1 MEQDI
6 GLSSA
11 RGEAMATAGGP
22 TVRRRQLGSELRRL
36 REHAGKR
43 IEDVAS
49 HLECSMSK
57 ISRVETGQA
66 PIKARDVRDLLQWY
80 GVTDPVRVETVMQ
93 IHKDAQQQGW
103 WTHYA
108 EVLPS
113 GMATYAG
120 LEADAR
126 VLRSYEPTFV
136 HGLLQTEEY
145 ARAVIAAVRPNEP
158 QEVDQLVRFRKE
170 RQALLTR
177 DPDPLELW
185 VVMEESALRRPVGGR
200 EVMVAQLEHLIEA
213 TTMPN
218 VTIQVMPT
226 AKGAHAALAGTF
238 SLLEFEPRTPTVVY
252 VNSIAG
258 NVYLEKERD
267 VRTFIQT
274 FDLVRAA
281 APDPHDT
288 SVTLERIAREMHAS

>member
-1 MEQDI
+1 
-6 GLSSA
+6 
-11 RGEAMATAGGP
+11 MATAGGP

-36 REHAGKR
+36 RENAGRR
-43 IEDVAS
+43 IEDVAT

-80 GVTDPVRVETVMQ
+80 GVTDPLRIETVMQ

-126 VLRSYEPTFV
+126 VLRAYEPTFV

-145 ARAVIAAVRPNEP
+145 AHAVIAAVRPNDP
-158 QEVDQLVRFRKE
+158 YEVNQLVRFRKE

-185 VVMEESALRRPVGGR
+185 VVTEESALRRPVGGR
-200 EVMVAQLEHLIEA
+200 EVMAAQLEHLIEA
-213 TTMPN
+213 TALPN

-238 SLLEFEPRTPTVVY
+238 SLLEFEPHTPTVVY

-267 VRTFIQT
+267 VRSFIQT

-281 APDPHDT
+281 APDPQET
-288 SVTLERIAREMHAS
+288 AATLERIAREMHTT

>member
-1 MEQDI
+1 M
-6 GLSSA
+6 
-11 RGEAMATAGGP
+11 TPTGGP

-36 REHAGKR
+36 REHAGKK
-43 IEDVAS
+43 IEDAAA

-66 PIKARDVRDLLQWY
+66 PIKARDVRDLLEWY
-80 GVTDPVRVETVMQ
+80 GVTDAARTETVMQ

-103 WTHYA
+103 WAHYG

-120 LEADAR
+120 LESDAR
-126 VLRSYEPTFV
+126 ALRSYEPTFV
-136 HGLLQTEEY
+136 HGLLQTEDY
-145 ARAVIAAVRPNEP
+145 ARAVIAAARPNEP
-158 QEVDQLVRFRKE
+158 YEVDQLVNFRKE
-170 RQALLTR
+170 RQSLLTR
-177 DPDPLELW
+177 EPEPLELW
-185 VVMEESALRRPVGGR
+185 VVLEESTLRRPVGGKD
-200 EVMVAQLEHLIEA
+200 VMAAQLAHLAEA
-213 TTMPN
+213 TAMPN
-218 VTIQVMPT
+218 VTIQIMPT
-226 AKGAHAALAGTF
+226 AKGAHAALAGMF

-281 APDPHDT
+281 APDPQET
-288 SVTLERIAREMHAS
+288 PAALEAITREMYGT

>member
-1 MEQDI
+1 
-6 GLSSA
+6 
-11 RGEAMATAGGP
+11 MATAGGP
-22 TVRRRQLGSELRRL
+22 TVRRRQLGAELRRL
-36 REHAGKR
+36 REQAGRR
-43 IEDVAS
+43 IEDTAT

-66 PIKARDVRDLLQWY
+66 PIKARDVRDLLEWY
-80 GVTDPVRVETVMQ
+80 GVTDPLRIETVMQ
-93 IHKDAQQQGW
+93 IHRDAQQQGW
-103 WTHYA
+103 WAHYG

-126 VLRSYEPTFV
+126 VLRSYESTFV
-136 HGLLQTEEY
+136 HGLLQTEDY

-158 QEVDQLVRFRKE
+158 HEVDQLVRFRKE

-177 DPDPLELW
+177 RPDPLELW
-185 VVMEESALRRPVGGR
+185 VVMEESALRRPVGGT
-200 EVMVAQLEHLIEA
+200 EVMAAQLHHLIEA
-213 TTMPN
+213 ARLPN
-218 VTIQVMPT
+218 VTLQVMPT

-238 SLLEFEPRTPTVVY
+238 SLLEFEPHTPTVVY
-252 VNSIAG
+252 VDSIAG

-274 FDLVRAA
+274 FDLLRAA
-281 APDPHDT
+281 APDPQEAPA
-288 SVTLERIAREMHAS
+288 TLERIAEEMRKS

>member
-1 MEQDI
+1 
-6 GLSSA
+6 
-11 RGEAMATAGGP
+11 MAPTGGP
-22 TVRRRQLGSELRRL
+22 TVRRRQLGAELRRL
-36 REHAGKR
+36 REHAGRR
-43 IEDVAS
+43 IEDVAA

-80 GVTDPVRVETVMQ
+80 GVTDPDRVETVMQ

-103 WTHYA
+103 WAHYG

-126 VLRSYEPTFV
+126 VLRSYESVTV
-136 HGLLQTEEY
+136 HGLLQTEDY

-158 QEVDQLVRFRKE
+158 HEVDQLVRFRKE

-177 DPDPLELW
+177 RPDPLELW
-185 VVMEESALRRPVGGR
+185 VVLEESALRRPVGGT
-200 EVMVAQLEHLIEA
+200 EVMAAQLRHLAEA
-213 TTMPN
+213 ATLPN
-218 VTIQVMPT
+218 VTLQIMPT

-238 SLLEFEPRTPTVVY
+238 SLLEFEPHTPTVVY
-252 VNSIAG
+252 VDSIAG

-274 FDLVRAA
+274 FDLLRAG
-281 APDPHDT
+281 APDPQE
-288 SVTLERIAREMHAS
+288 SAAVLERITREMQDS

>member
-1 MEQDI
+1 MPPV
-6 GLSSA
+6 
-11 RGEAMATAGGP
+11 GGP

-36 REHAGKR
+36 REHAGKK
-43 IEDVAS
+43 IEDAAA

-66 PIKARDVRDLLQWY
+66 PIKARDVRDLLEWY
-80 GVTDPVRVETVMQ
+80 GVTDSAQTETVMQ
-93 IHKDAQQQGW
+93 IHRDAQQQGW
-103 WTHYA
+103 WAHYG

-120 LEADAR
+120 LESDAR
-126 VLRSYEPTFV
+126 ALRSYEPTFV
-136 HGLLQTEEY
+136 HGLLQTEDY
-145 ARAVIAAVRPNEP
+145 ARSVIAAARPNDP
-158 QEVDQLVRFRKE
+158 HEVDQLVSFRKE
-170 RQALLTR
+170 RQSLLTR
-177 DPDPLELW
+177 EPEPLELW
-185 VVMEESALRRPVGGR
+185 VVLEESALRRPVGGSD
-200 EVMVAQLEHLIEA
+200 VMAAQLAYLAEA
-213 TTMPN
+213 TAMPN
-218 VTIQVMPT
+218 VTIQIMPT
-226 AKGAHAALAGTF
+226 AKGAHAALAGMF

-281 APDPHDT
+281 APDPQET
-288 SVTLERIAREMHAS
+288 RSVLETIAREMYGT

>member
-1 MEQDI
+1 
-6 GLSSA
+6 
-11 RGEAMATAGGP
+11 MAAAGGP
-22 TVRRRQLGSELRRL
+22 TLRRRQLGAELRRL

-43 IEDVAS
+43 IEDAAAY
-49 HLECSMSK
+49 LECSMSK

-80 GVTDPVRVETVMQ
+80 GVTDRALTETVLQ

-103 WTHYA
+103 WAHYA

-126 VLRSYEPTFV
+126 ALRSYEPTFV
-136 HGLLQTEEY
+136 HGLLQTEDY
-145 ARAVIAAVRPNEP
+145 ARAVIAAVRPNKP
-158 QEVDQLVRFRKE
+158 YEVEQLVRFRKE

-177 DPDPLELW
+177 EPEPLELW
-185 VVMEESALRRPVGGR
+185 VVVEESALRRPVGGT
-200 EVMVAQLEHLIEA
+200 EVMAAQLEHLA
-213 TTMPN
+213 GAASLPN
-218 VTIQVMPT
+218 VTIQIMPT

-238 SLLEFEPRTPTVVY
+238 SLLEFEPGIPTVVY

-267 VRTFIQT
+267 VRTFVQT

-281 APDPHDT
+281 APDPQET
-288 SVTLERIAREMHAS
+288 PATLERIAREIQAS

>member
-1 MEQDI
+1 MTTI
-6 GLSSA
+6 
-11 RGEAMATAGGP
+11 GGP

-43 IEDVAS
+43 IEEVAA

-80 GVTDPVRVETVMQ
+80 GVTDPALIDTVMQ

-103 WTHYA
+103 WAHYG

-120 LEADAR
+120 LESDAR
-126 VLRSYEPTFV
+126 ALRSYEPTFV
-136 HGLLQTEEY
+136 HGLLQTEDY
-145 ARAVIAAVRPNEP
+145 ARAIIAAARPNEP
-158 QEVDQLVRFRKE
+158 HEVDQLVSFRKE

-177 DPDPLELW
+177 EPEPLELW
-185 VVMEESALRRPVGGR
+185 VVVEESALRRPVGGR
-200 EVMVAQLEHLIEA
+200 DVMTAQLAHLAESTA
-213 TTMPN
+213 LPN
-218 VTIQVMPT
+218 VTIQVLPT
-226 AKGAHAALAGTF
+226 AKGAHPALAGTF
-238 SLLEFEPRTPTVVY
+238 SLLEFEARTPTVVY

-267 VRTFIQT
+267 VRTFVQT
-274 FDLVRAA
+274 FDLLRAA
-281 APDPHDT
+281 APDPQDT
-288 SVTLERIAREMHAS
+288 PATLERIAREMHST

>member
-1 MEQDI
+1 MP
-6 GLSSA
+6 SV
-11 RGEAMATAGGP
+11 GGP

-36 REHAGKR
+36 REHAGKK
-43 IEDVAS
+43 IEDAAA

-66 PIKARDVRDLLQWY
+66 PIKARDVRDLLEWY
-80 GVTDPVRVETVMQ
+80 GVTDAAQTETVMQ

-103 WTHYA
+103 WAHYG

-120 LEADAR
+120 LESDAR
-126 VLRSYEPTFV
+126 ALRSYEPTFV
-136 HGLLQTEEY
+136 HGLLQTEDY
-145 ARAVIAAVRPNEP
+145 ARSVIAAARPNEP
-158 QEVDQLVRFRKE
+158 YEVDQLVSFRKE
-170 RQALLTR
+170 RQSLLTR
-177 DPDPLELW
+177 EPEPLELW
-185 VVMEESALRRPVGGR
+185 VVLEESALRRPVGGR
-200 EVMVAQLEHLIEA
+200 DVMAEQLAHLAE
-213 TTMPN
+213 TTAMPN
-218 VTIQVMPT
+218 VTIQIMPT
-226 AKGAHAALAGTF
+226 SKGAHAALAGMF

-267 VRTFIQT
+267 VRTFVQT

-281 APDPHDT
+281 APDPQET
-288 SVTLERIAREMHAS
+288 RAVLESIAREMYGS

>member
-1 MEQDI
+1 
-6 GLSSA
+6 
-11 RGEAMATAGGP
+11 MATAGGP

-36 REHAGKR
+36 REHAGMR
-43 IEDVAS
+43 IEDVAA

-80 GVTDPVRVETVMQ
+80 GVTDPVRIETVMQ

-103 WTHYA
+103 WAHYA

-136 HGLLQTEEY
+136 HGLLQTEDY
-145 ARAVIAAVRPNEP
+145 AHAVIGAVRPNEP

-177 DPDPLELW
+177 EPDPLELW
-185 VVMEESALRRPVGGR
+185 LVLEESALRRPVGGTA
-200 EVMVAQLEHLIEA
+200 VMTAQLEYLIEA
-213 TTMPN
+213 SALPN
-218 VTIQVMPT
+218 VTIQIMPT
-226 AKGAHAALAGTF
+226 TKGAHAALAGMF
-238 SLLEFEPRTPTVVY
+238 SLLEFETHAPTVVY

-281 APDPHDT
+281 APDPQDT
-288 SVTLERIAREMHAS
+288 PATLERIVREMQAI

>member
-1 MEQDI
+1 
-6 GLSSA
+6 
-11 RGEAMATAGGP
+11 MATAGGP

-43 IEDVAS
+43 IEDAAA

-66 PIKARDVRDLLQWY
+66 PIKARDVRDLLEWY
-80 GVTDPVRVETVMQ
+80 GVSDPVRIETVLQ

-103 WTHYA
+103 WAHYA

-136 HGLLQTEEY
+136 HGLLQTEDY

-158 QEVDQLVRFRKE
+158 YEVDQLVRFRKE

-177 DPDPLELW
+177 EPDPLELW
-185 VVMEESALRRPVGGR
+185 VVVEESALRRPVGGSA
-200 EVMVAQLEHLIEA
+200 VMAAQLEHLIEV
-213 TTMPN
+213 TSLPN

-226 AKGAHAALAGTF
+226 AKGAHAALAGMF
-238 SLLEFEPRTPTVVY
+238 SLLEFETHAPTVVY

-281 APDPHDT
+281 APDPQDT
-288 SVTLERIAREMHAS
+288 PATLEQIMREMQAS

>member
-1 MEQDI
+1 
-6 GLSSA
+6 
-11 RGEAMATAGGP
+11 
-22 TVRRRQLGSELRRL
+22 
-36 REHAGKR
+36 
-43 IEDVAS
+43 
-49 HLECSMSK
+49 
-57 ISRVETGQA
+57 
-66 PIKARDVRDLLQWY
+66 
-80 GVTDPVRVETVMQ
+80 MQ

-103 WTHYA
+103 WTHYG

-158 QEVDQLVRFRKE
+158 SEVDQLVRFRKE
-170 RQALLTR
+170 RQELLTR
-177 DPDPLELW
+177 EPDPLELW
-185 VVMEESALRRPVGGR
+185 VVMEESVLQRPVGGK
-200 EVMVAQLEHLIEA
+200 ETMAAQLEHLIEA
-213 TTMPN
+213 TALPN

-238 SLLEFEPRTPTVVY
+238 SLMEFEPRMPTVVY
-252 VNSIAG
+252 INSIAG
-258 NVYLEKERD
+258 NVYLERERD

-281 APDPHDT
+281 APDPQDT
-288 SVTLERIAREMHAS
+288 PATLERIAREIHAP

>member
-1 MEQDI
+1 MTTI
-6 GLSSA
+6 
-11 RGEAMATAGGP
+11 GGP

-43 IEDVAS
+43 IEEVAA

-80 GVTDPVRVETVMQ
+80 GVTDPALIDTVMQ

-103 WTHYA
+103 WAHYG

-120 LEADAR
+120 LESDAR
-126 VLRSYEPTFV
+126 ALRSYEPTFV
-136 HGLLQTEEY
+136 HGLLQTEDY
-145 ARAVIAAVRPNEP
+145 ARAIIAAARPNEP
-158 QEVDQLVRFRKE
+158 HEVDQLVSFRKE

-177 DPDPLELW
+177 EPEPLELW
-185 VVMEESALRRPVGGR
+185 VVVEESALRRPVGGGD
-200 EVMVAQLEHLIEA
+200 VMTAQLAHLAESTA
-213 TTMPN
+213 LPN
-218 VTIQVMPT
+218 VTIQVLPT
-226 AKGAHAALAGTF
+226 AKGAHPALAGTF
-238 SLLEFEPRTPTVVY
+238 SLLEFEARTPTVVY

-267 VRTFIQT
+267 VRTFVQT
-274 FDLVRAA
+274 FDLLRAA
-281 APDPHDT
+281 APDPQDT
-288 SVTLERIAREMHAS
+288 PATLERIAREMHST

>member
-1 MEQDI
+1 V
-6 GLSSA
+6 
-11 RGEAMATAGGP
+11 ATAGGP
-22 TVRRRQLGSELRRL
+22 TLRRRQLGAELRRL

-43 IEDVAS
+43 IEDVAA

-80 GVTDPVRVETVMQ
+80 GVTDPELTEAVML
-93 IHKDAQQQGW
+93 IHKGAQQQGW
-103 WTHYA
+103 WAHYN

-120 LEADAR
+120 LEADASA
-126 VLRSYEPTFV
+126 LRSYEPTFV
-136 HGLLQTEEY
+136 HGLLQTEDY

-158 QEVDQLVRFRKE
+158 YEVDQLVRFRKE

-177 DPDPLELW
+177 TPEPLELW
-185 VVMEESALRRPVGGR
+185 VVVEESALRRPVGGTD
-200 EVMVAQLEHLIEA
+200 VMVAQLEHLAGA
-213 TTMPN
+213 TQLPN

-238 SLLEFEPRTPTVVY
+238 SLLEFGPREPTVVY

-281 APDPHDT
+281 APDPQET
-288 SVTLERIAREMHAS
+288 PTTLERIAREMQGS